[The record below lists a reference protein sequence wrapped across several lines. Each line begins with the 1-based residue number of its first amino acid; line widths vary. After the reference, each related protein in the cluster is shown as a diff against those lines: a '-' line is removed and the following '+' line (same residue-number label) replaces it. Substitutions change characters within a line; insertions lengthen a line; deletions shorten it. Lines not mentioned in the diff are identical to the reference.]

1 MKSLSD
7 DITIKLPT
15 TGMAEGY
22 VTTKIYANGIGVFTG
37 RSYIPGDDSS
47 LYVNVN
53 DIAVQNRGKDDYLK
67 LNDDGQVET
76 VPLVNDTFGAYSYQ
90 RRWNRGQVNEYKV
103 NISNDEDLNYDNTE
117 RVLTGYDYQN
127 RDLKP
132 TSMDEEDSSLYRIMQ
147 GCDWIYNHDEEI
159 GSFQNLLIPH
169 YPLKQTN
176 KYGFGLQIGIGGL
189 PIYMPNPYS
198 LRRDIGPEVEL
209 GSPIY
214 GFSNTTF
221 LTLNDLIN
229 GITGSNDNDSD
240 VSIYL
245 KQSGVSEDEFGDWVE
260 GYTKYPGEV
269 KLNIFI
275 EKQYIGTELP
285 RTRIISRNIPT
296 LFKAVVETYITQ
308 ASKQLEIPQ
317 EFYNLNEW
325 DARKITNDPDT
336 LIYYYASRISEEN
349 AQDVLDEYIS
359 YYSEVTTS
367 ETLDKRFTLTPVFSS
382 STFTIDV
389 PDIYY
394 GTCPVAILDR
404 CYSRYYLAWNDRY
417 GDIQSQSFDGKIEYT
432 EDMQKIEIKDY
443 KMRRRVIHNELQPKW
458 KLNTKWLSE
467 DVYPMYESIFTSPYL
482 LLYDT
487 QTDRSWNVILT
498 DNKYTEKTYKN
509 QKALFNLEITV
520 EANTKENRIF

>member
-1 MKSLSD
+1 
-7 DITIKLPT
+7 
-15 TGMAEGY
+15 
-22 VTTKIYANGIGVFTG
+22 
-37 RSYIPGDDSS
+37 
-47 LYVNVN
+47 
-53 DIAVQNRGKDDYLK
+53 
-67 LNDDGQVET
+67 
-76 VPLVNDTFGAYSYQ
+76 
-90 RRWNRGQVNEYKV
+90 
-103 NISNDEDLNYDNTE
+103 
-117 RVLTGYDYQN
+117 VLTGYDYQN

-132 TSMDEEDSSLYRIMQ
+132 TSMDEEDSSLCRIMQ

-159 GSFQNLLIPH
+159 GNFYNLLLPH

-176 KYGFGLQIGIGGL
+176 KYGFGLQIDAGNTPL
-189 PIYMPNPYS
+189 SSPNTPYS
-198 LRRDIGPEVEL
+198 LRRDMGPEVEL

-229 GITGSNDNDSD
+229 GITGSDDNDSD

-260 GYTKYPGEV
+260 GYIRYPGEV
-269 KLNIFI
+269 KLSHFI
-275 EKQYIGTELP
+275 QKQYGSSGDP
-285 RTRIISRNIPT
+285 RTRIISRNSPKEFRLSIDVY
-296 LFKAVVETYITQ
+296 KQQGAI
-308 ASKQLEIPQ
+308 QLEIPQ

-325 DARKITNDPDT
+325 NAANITNYPDT
-336 LIYYYASRISEEN
+336 IIYNYTSRTSEEN
-349 AQDVLDEYIS
+349 TQDVLDEYIS
-359 YYSEVTTS
+359 YYSEVTTN
-367 ETLDKRFTLTPVFSS
+367 EILDKRFTLTPVFSS
-382 STFTIDV
+382 STSTIDV

-417 GDIQSQSFDGKIEYT
+417 GDIQSQPFDGKIEYT
-432 EDMQKIEIKDY
+432 EDTQKTEIKDY
-443 KMRRRVIHNELQPKW
+443 KMRRRVINNELQPKW

-467 DVYPMYESIFTSPYL
+467 DIYPIYESIFTSPYL

-487 QTDRSWNVILT
+487 QTDRSWNVILA